1 MTLPAEFSAG
11 CHIAIVI
18 TLVIMV
24 INIVII
30 MVISMV
36 LSMII
41 IMVLLMVII
50 IMVIIIMVI
59 IIMVIIMVIIIMVII
74 MVTIIMVIL
83 IIFIADY
90 TGFPTLGLFSISR
103 HPNYLAEQVLI
114 IFKYILSGLLSQLLW
129 VVYYLFSVAGRGHWL
144 NPSITGSVLLI
155 LLFQVRILVMYP
167 TSCKYPQKRHSHNL
181 CIRVQRCSQR
191 ESVADATL
199 LTFNTKRQFPGWLF

>member
-50 IMVIIIMVI
+50 IMVI
-59 IIMVIIMVIIIMVII
+59 IIMVIIIMVII

-155 LLFQVRILVMYP
+155 LLFQVRILDLHISIDICPHHPIM
-167 TSCKYPQKRHSHNL
+167 T
-181 CIRVQRCSQR
+181 
-191 ESVADATL
+191 
-199 LTFNTKRQFPGWLF
+199 WL

>member
-50 IMVIIIMVI
+50 IMVI
-59 IIMVIIMVIIIMVII
+59 IIMVIIIMVII

-167 TSCKYPQKRHSHNL
+167 TSCKYPQKRHSHDL

>member
-59 IIMVIIMVIIIMVII
+59 IIMVIIMV
-74 MVTIIMVIL
+74 TIIMVIL

-114 IFKYILSGLLSQLLW
+114 ILKIYPEWTFISAAVGGLLPLLSGRQGPLVKPLNHRLRSPHPTLPGKDFGHVSNQL
-129 VVYYLFSVAGRGHWL
+129 
-144 NPSITGSVLLI
+144 
-155 LLFQVRILVMYP
+155 
-167 TSCKYPQKRHSHNL
+167 
-181 CIRVQRCSQR
+181 
-191 ESVADATL
+191 
-199 LTFNTKRQFPGWLF
+199 